1 MKRDDGG
8 SLFAPLRE
16 RLDALGKHARES
28 IALRW
33 ELARL
38 EIDCDLRTV
47 RRFTVVLVIC
57 LLGILTSLPLLV
69 LSLVYLLDGVG
80 GIGMSGW
87 SAIVGG
93 GLFVLCLLIA
103 WLAWRRCR
111 AKFVGLEETLEELRE
126 DAEWLGEWFEKSHRE
141 EADS

>member
-1 MKRDDGG
+1 MKREDGG
-8 SLFAPLRE
+8 SIFAPLRE
-16 RLDALGKHARES
+16 RLVAFGEHARES

-38 EIDCDLRTV
+38 EIGRDVRTV
-47 RRFTVVLVIC
+47 RRFVITLLVC
-57 LLGILTSLPLLV
+57 LVGILTALPLLV
-69 LSLVYLLDGVG
+69 LSLVFLLDGAG

-93 GLFVLCLLIA
+93 GLFVFCLLLA

-126 DAEWLGEWFEKSHRE
+126 DAAWIGERFEKSHRE
-141 EADS
+141 EANS

>member
-1 MKRDDGG
+1 MKRNGDG
-8 SLFAPLRE
+8 SIFAPLRE
-16 RLDALGKHARES
+16 RLDLLGKHARES

-38 EIDCDLRTV
+38 ELDCDLRTV
-47 RRFTVVLVIC
+47 RRFVVVLVLC
-57 LLGILTSLPLLV
+57 LLGILTALPLLV
-69 LSLVYLLDGVG
+69 FSLVFLLDGVG

-93 GLFVLCLLIA
+93 SLFVSCLLVA

-126 DAEWLGEWFEKSHRE
+126 DAEWLGEWLEKSHRK
-141 EADS
+141 EAD